1 MARTKTFRVENGR
14 MLFKCHA
21 CQGTRLFAV
30 APGVRMRSVRCA
42 KCGETTRCIFN
53 RRHAPRELQSGKILA
68 RTADGKE
75 LAVDLSDISPDGIG
89 FEIAFRDAVK
99 IAVGRDLQLKCTWNP
114 HLLGQERYVVRS
126 VIGQRVGVERR
137 K

>member
-1 MARTKTFRVENGR
+1 
-14 MLFKCHA
+14 
-21 CQGTRLFAV
+21 
-30 APGVRMRSVRCA
+30 MRSVRCA
-42 KCGETTRCIFN
+42 KCGESTRCVFN
-53 RRHAPRELQSGKILA
+53 RRRAPRELQSGKVLV
-68 RTADGKE
+68 RTADGRE
-75 LAVDLSDISPDGIG
+75 IAVDLADISPDGAG

-99 IAVGRDLQLKCTWNP
+99 IAVGRDIQLKCAWNP